1 MASYEKV
8 LSGWPAPF
16 RTTFAPTSFGPTH
29 VITSG
34 RVGAPPLVLL
44 SGAGTSSTIWYPNVA
59 GLSARFRVY
68 AVETPGDAGLSV
80 SERPLMT
87 RSDCARW
94 LAEVL
99 DGMGVA
105 KAHVAGISYGGWLAM
120 NMALLA
126 PERVAKAV
134 LIAPAG
140 SFAPLGPMF
149 YSVYYSVVILPYRP
163 VVRAVLRRLSARGG
177 PEFERWADQMT
188 VVARHCRLQR
198 VFPTVFTDDD
208 LRGCA
213 IPVLFIAGEK
223 ENLYNLGAA
232 IARAKRLLSE
242 FEAEVVQDA
251 GHVVNIDQ
259 PAKVVSRIS
268 RFLAP

>member
-1 MASYEKV
+1 MA
-8 LSGWPAPF
+8 
-16 RTTFAPTSFGPTH
+16 
-29 VITSG
+29 
-34 RVGAPPLVLL
+34 
-44 SGAGTSSTIWYPNVA
+44 
-59 GLSARFRVY
+59 
-68 AVETPGDAGLSV
+68 
-80 SERPLMT
+80 
-87 RSDCARW
+87 
-94 LAEVL
+94 
-99 DGMGVA
+99 
-105 KAHVAGISYGGWLAM
+105 
-120 NMALLA
+120 
-126 PERVAKAV
+126 
-134 LIAPAG
+134 
-140 SFAPLGPMF
+140 
-149 YSVYYSVVILPYRP
+149 
-163 VVRAVLRRLSARGG
+163 
-177 PEFERWADQMT
+177 
-188 VVARHCRLQR
+188 VVARHCRLHR